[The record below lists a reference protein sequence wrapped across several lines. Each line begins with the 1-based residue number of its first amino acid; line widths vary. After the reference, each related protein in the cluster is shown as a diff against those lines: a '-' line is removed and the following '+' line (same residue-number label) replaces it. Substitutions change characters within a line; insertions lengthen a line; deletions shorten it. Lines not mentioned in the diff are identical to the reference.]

1 MAQAKRRVRLYPIE
15 GGRNRDARWTVT
27 KALRSVRDEG
37 AKTVVVV
44 IARPDGSRDIYTS
57 TSDSD
62 IAIGLL
68 HRATMALERDE
79 YERSE

>member
-1 MAQAKRRVRLYPIE
+1 MAQTNKRVRLCPIE
-15 GGRNRDARWTVT
+15 GGRNRDACWTVT

-44 IARPDGSRDIYTS
+44 ISRPDGSRDIYTS
-57 TSDSD
+57 TRDSD
-62 IAIGLL
+62 VAIGLL
-68 HRATMALERDE
+68 HRASIALDRDE